1 MWPILKGR
9 THGSSTN
16 RAGYPCRKNFRL
28 TAAASTI
35 HPYSKAFYGAV
46 DNCFDETY
54 AKPLY
59 G

>member
-28 TAAASTI
+28 TASTI